1 MAVNQ
6 IDTGVLNMCGHTK
19 LEKIINSALETKR
32 EKKKATGS
40 ILILYLF
47 ELSGQNTREKYFYD
61 METKICFPK
70 LFSTNLKLCIIVQT

>member
-1 MAVNQ
+1 MWSHKVREDYKFSIRNQ
-6 IDTGVLNMCGHTK
+6 
-19 LEKIINSALETKR
+19 KR
-32 EKKKATGS
+32 KKKATGS

>member
-1 MAVNQ
+1 MNQ
-6 IDTGVLNMCGHTK
+6 IDTGILNMCGHTK
-19 LEKIINSALETKR
+19 LEKIINSALET
-32 EKKKATGS
+32 KKATGS

>member
-1 MAVNQ
+1 MNQ
-6 IDTGVLNMCGHTK
+6 IDTGILNMCGQTN

-32 EKKKATGS
+32 KKKATGS

>member
-1 MAVNQ
+1 MS
-6 IDTGVLNMCGHTK
+6 GHK
-19 LEKIINSALETKR
+19 NV
-32 EKKKATGS
+32 S